1 MTSDHLDIGSV
12 WKSLVASCV
21 RVWLKFE
28 RAFST
33 CLSPVRNAFFSSYKV
48 FVSGP
53 AQNAFFA
60 NDNTFVS
67 SVIRR

>member
-1 MTSDHLDIGSV
+1 MTSDHLDVTFV

-28 RAFST
+28 RTFSA
-33 CLSPVRNAFFSSYKV
+33 CSSPARNT

-53 AQNAFFA
+53 AQNAFVASDKRVCLQCDIVFG
-60 NDNTFVS
+60 S
-67 SVIRR
+67 E